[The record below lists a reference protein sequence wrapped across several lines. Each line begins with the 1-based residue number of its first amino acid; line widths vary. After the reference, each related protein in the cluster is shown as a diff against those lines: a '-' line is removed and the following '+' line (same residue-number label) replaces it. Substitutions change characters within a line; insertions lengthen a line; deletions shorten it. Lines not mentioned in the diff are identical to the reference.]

1 MNSFEIGNTE
11 FGIGKISLSIENELL
26 TLEINGNDDVFDEL
40 MKADDC
46 EWSWAL
52 YPPRIYLRS
61 VPYKGEKIVIDS
73 DFLAHYDA
81 ALYMMEHNDFTG
93 VLEVADSSIEIHG
106 LVYIDR
112 KASALA
118 VIAERAAV

>member
-1 MNSFEIGNTE
+1 MNSFKIGNTE

-73 DFLAHYDA
+73 DFLAHYDCTA
-81 ALYMMEHNDFTG
+81 A
-93 VLEVADSSIEIHG
+93 
-106 LVYIDR
+106 
-112 KASALA
+112 K
-118 VIAERAAV
+118 

>member
-1 MNSFEIGNTE
+1 MI
-11 FGIGKISLSIENELL
+11 
-26 TLEINGNDDVFDEL
+26 
-40 MKADDC
+40 ADDC